1 MEKTITI
8 HFSDNNTKVYK
19 DGITFKEIKEDYE
32 NKVNQKILGVKVN
45 NEIVPLSLKAKDNIK
60 IEFFDISDVNGYKMN
75 QAGIKFV
82 LEVALKETFGSSY
95 EVIYDHSIGS
105 GLHMTIIGDR
115 PFGVNETDILKQAM
129 QKIIDSNEKI
139 IPLNVSKKDA
149 IKYYNNTNNY
159 EKALNIHNITSNIV
173 SLYRL
178 KNCINYFYTEMPYS
192 TKDLNKFELVCLSEN
207 KIVLLYPNKKQ
218 TDTIPTYVN
227 YNSVISCFK
236 EGKMWLKDLQIP
248 YLSDLNK
255 WVSLGKTEDLIR
267 ISEIYYDNQIRDI
280 VDDIISRNSKFI
292 MIAGPS
298 SSGKTTSTKK
308 LALALKTKG
317 YAPLILSVDN
327 YFKDRVDSPKKAD
340 GTYDFECL
348 EALDIS
354 LLNDHL
360 KKLQN
365 GEEVNIPE
373 YNFISGIKEYNQTF
387 TKLGKKGIILMEG
400 LHCINDELTKDI
412 PRELKYKIYLS
423 PFIPLNID
431 KHNYV
436 STSDLRLIRRI
447 VRDNRT
453 RGKDV
458 SFTIAYWHT
467 VRSGEENYIFP
478 YINGADKVLNT
489 SLIYELGVLRVYA
502 EPLLYTVS
510 IDSPYYE
517 EARRLIDFLK
527 NFFPIS
533 SEYVNKDSILR
544 EFIGGSSFE

>member
-8 HFSDNNTKVYK
+8 QFADETTKKYS
-19 DGITFKEIKEDYE
+19 DGITFNEIKEDYE
-32 NKVNQKILGVKVN
+32 KKVNHKILGAKVN
-45 NEIVPLSLKAKDNIK
+45 NEIVPLSLKAKDNTK

-75 QAGIKFV
+75 QAGLKFV
-82 LEVALKETFGSSY
+82 LEVALKENFGKNY
-95 EVIYDHSIGS
+95 EVIYNHSIGS
-105 GLHMTIIGDR
+105 GLHMTIVGNS
-115 PFGVNETDILKQAM
+115 PFNKEETDKLKQAM
-129 QKIIDSNEKI
+129 QQIIDSNERI
-139 IPLNVSKKDA
+139 IPLNVEKKDA
-149 IKYYNNTNNY
+149 IKYFEKTNNH
-159 EKALNIHNITSNIV
+159 EKAMNIHNVTSNIARF
-173 SLYRL
+173 YRL
-178 KNCINYFYTEMPYS
+178 KNYINYFYTEMPFS
-192 TKDLNKFELVCLSEN
+192 TKDLNKFDLVCLSEN

-227 YNSVISCFK
+227 YNSVINCFK
-236 EGKMWLKDLQIP
+236 EGKTWLNNLKIP
-248 YLSDLNK
+248 YLSDLNE

-267 ISEIYYDNQIRDI
+267 ISEIYYDNQIHDI
-280 VDDIISRNSKFI
+280 VDEIILRKSKFV

-308 LALALKTKG
+308 LALALKTRG
-317 YAPLILSVDN
+317 CFPLILSVDN
-327 YFKDRVDSPKKAD
+327 YFKNRIDSPKKED

-348 EALDIS
+348 EALDID

-373 YNFISGIKEYNQTF
+373 YNFITGMKEYNKNS
-387 TKLGKKGIILMEG
+387 TKLGSKGIILMEG
-400 LHCINDELTKDI
+400 LHCINDDLTKEI
-412 PRELKYKIYLS
+412 PKELKYKIYLS
-423 PFIPLNID
+423 PFIPLNMD

-489 SLIYELGVLRVYA
+489 SLIYEIGVLRVYA
-502 EPLLYTVS
+502 EPLLYSVS